1 MSTARDELAAE
12 VEAARVQLRRD
23 LEIAPRYLRRA
34 VARAIRT
41 LAGVVQRFDKS
52 RAEAYLEVA
61 ELVDVELR
69 ASGPPSERLTPSL
82 PPDKEGDEELL
93 IRRGR
98 MSRSQ
103 L

>member
-1 MSTARDELAAE
+1 MSARAELSAA
-12 VEAARVQLRRD
+12 VEAARVQLRKD
-23 LEIAPRYLRRA
+23 LQIAPRYLLRA
-34 VARAIRT
+34 VARGIRRY
-41 LAGVVQRFDKS
+41 ADVVDSVDKS
-52 RAEAYLEVA
+52 AAEAHRELA
-61 ELVDVELR
+61 ELVDVEL
-69 ASGPPSERLTPSL
+69 APPPSRREEPSL